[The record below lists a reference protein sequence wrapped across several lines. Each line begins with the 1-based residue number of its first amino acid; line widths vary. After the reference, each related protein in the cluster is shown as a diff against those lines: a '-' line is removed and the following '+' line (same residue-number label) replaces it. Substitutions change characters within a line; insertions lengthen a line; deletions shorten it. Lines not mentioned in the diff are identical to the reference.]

1 MNQKKSLMTPL
12 EKLLNECSM
21 LGYSRSD
28 LNVNS
33 VIGNPIVLKW
43 VRIWLLECLEARRW
57 VKLTMF

>member
-33 VIGNPIVLKW
+33 VIGNPIVLK
-43 VRIWLLECLEARRW
+43 
-57 VKLTMF
+57 